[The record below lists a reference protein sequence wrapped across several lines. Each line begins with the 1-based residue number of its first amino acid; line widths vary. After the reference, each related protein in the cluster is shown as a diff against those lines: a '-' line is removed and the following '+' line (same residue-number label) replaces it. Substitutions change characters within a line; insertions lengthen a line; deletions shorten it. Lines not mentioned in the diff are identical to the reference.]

1 MDYCV
6 KVINEDWKFILK
18 DEAEAFQKDF
28 PDNDWQQVRLPH
40 DWSVHYPLS
49 REYSSGTGYV
59 RGGTAWY
66 RKHFYLPKEL
76 EDSRVFLR
84 FDGIYKNSQVWINS
98 YYLGKRPYG
107 YTTFQYDISD
117 FLCCGE
123 TENVIS
129 VRVSREDLADSRWF
143 TGSGITRKVS
153 LLIYNQVYPAEYGIF
168 FYNNRVTEEEAE
180 LTVTNELFAVKPMDV
195 TVHNRLYDADNNLV
209 LELTGKASLGEEAS
223 KIETKGILNN
233 PKLWSPDEPNLYTL
247 ETAVV
252 DTETKKEYLIDRQ
265 KVGIRTFEFDPEQ
278 GFFLNGKREV
288 FKGVCLHHDAGTLGA
303 AVTKEIW
310 RRRLIKLKKMGCNA
324 IRMSHNPHMPELYEL
339 CDEMGFLVMDE
350 AFDEWEAP
358 KNKWHIGHNV
368 YPPKHYGY
376 AEDFPHWYEQD
387 LSAMVKRGRNHP
399 SIVMWSIGNEID
411 YPNDPYNHP
420 SFDMMTGNND
430 HNKPM
435 SQRRYNPNRP
445 NSERLVPI
453 AKELVEIVKQHDHTE
468 PVTQGLA
475 FPELSTRIGFGE
487 LLDVLGYNYKEHL
500 YAEDHQRFPDKPLL
514 GSENRHE
521 YAAWRAVVDNQFI
534 SGQFLWTGIDY
545 LGECRGWPHHGAYFG
560 LLTTAGFEKPDYYRR
575 QSWWAD
581 EPVIRLV
588 TARKGPGEFEPREF
602 KPMYESWNYVPGEEI
617 EVRCYTNQENVKLY
631 LNGELCENQVDTAEL
646 GYLTWIVPFQPG
658 VLEAEA
664 GEIGYKLETVNA
676 PVQIKLVP
684 DYQVGDD
691 ILQIELYVLDD
702 QNRRAVSDRS
712 LIRVRL
718 EGEGELLALDNGD
731 LADVTDFTAPYRH
744 AYDGRMMIYV
754 RKTGSGVLKVTAESP
769 YLKSDTLEI
778 D

>member
-387 LSAMVKRGRNHP
+387 LSAMVKRAQPSVHSDVEYRQRN
-399 SIVMWSIGNEID
+399 
-411 YPNDPYNHP
+411 
-420 SFDMMTGNND
+420 
-430 HNKPM
+430 
-435 SQRRYNPNRP
+435 RL
-445 NSERLVPI
+445 SERSG
-453 AKELVEIVKQHDHTE
+453 T
-468 PVTQGLA
+468 T
-475 FPELSTRIGFGE
+475 T
-487 LLDVLGYNYKEHL
+487 LL
-500 YAEDHQRFPDKPLL
+500 
-514 GSENRHE
+514 
-521 YAAWRAVVDNQFI
+521 
-534 SGQFLWTGIDY
+534 
-545 LGECRGWPHHGAYFG
+545 
-560 LLTTAGFEKPDYYRR
+560 
-575 QSWWAD
+575 
-581 EPVIRLV
+581 
-588 TARKGPGEFEPREF
+588 
-602 KPMYESWNYVPGEEI
+602 
-617 EVRCYTNQENVKLY
+617 
-631 LNGELCENQVDTAEL
+631 
-646 GYLTWIVPFQPG
+646 
-658 VLEAEA
+658 
-664 GEIGYKLETVNA
+664 
-676 PVQIKLVP
+676 
-684 DYQVGDD
+684 
-691 ILQIELYVLDD
+691 
-702 QNRRAVSDRS
+702 
-712 LIRVRL
+712 
-718 EGEGELLALDNGD
+718 
-731 LADVTDFTAPYRH
+731 
-744 AYDGRMMIYV
+744 
-754 RKTGSGVLKVTAESP
+754 
-769 YLKSDTLEI
+769 
-778 D
+778 